1 MIKINFRNGIDNELA
16 EIIDNN
22 NINLTCTEDMN
33 ILVSEAD
40 LKKLIELA
48 PAIEDDIYE
57 VED

>member
-1 MIKINFRNGIDNELA
+1 MIKINFRNGIDKELA

-48 PAIEDDIYE
+48 PAIEGDIYE